1 MWLAAGCEAEAAS
14 DLLVACVSLNLGGA
28 ARTVLQLAAAFSPAF
43 AAASPELQRV
53 LGLAKQTLWQ
63 LQDAERH
70 YGTAQ
75 VLYRERGD
83 AAAEQIAIARRA
95 AVLAALGRVTE
106 AAALN
111 AALPTSLTDPEAKM
125 LAATTELWLAL
136 ERCEFDRIET
146 RFGAVLQ
153 LQLGSDRLEDWQ
165 TIPPPRVTA
174 CRGAAPLI
182 SRWATAALQVVG
194 DRPAPL
200 RALALIALGWSAV
213 WQGRLSDA
221 SELLARAQ
229 ADAQWVGVEVIAR
242 SHSLALRAVLAAAQ
256 GDASAAMQAIRTR
269 VDEQPAG
276 YGGWGLW
283 HALFVAVRVAGAC
296 EDTEQARAW
305 LTRLLALHPTLP
317 EATPARLHP
326 SLGAQGTVAWLEGRR
341 DEAVTCWKAALAQET
356 TCDLMG
362 QATELRVRL
371 AAASVRD
378 GAMAQAA
385 AWLAPLLA
393 TPDDGPRGALFAPAA
408 LAELAITDWRGHL
421 DLDARATLAAWA
433 AAVLHPGLPS
443 APLFAPAAP
452 APLPAPVA
460 GVERLTAREMEVL
473 ARMAAGDSNKL
484 IARAFDLSLH
494 TVKRHV
500 ANILGKLDVQTRGQA
515 AAWYRAQA
523 SLQ

>member
-1 MWLAAGCEAEAAS
+1 
-14 DLLVACVSLNLGGA
+14 
-28 ARTVLQLAAAFSPAF
+28 
-43 AAASPELQRV
+43 
-53 LGLAKQTLWQ
+53 
-63 LQDAERH
+63 
-70 YGTAQ
+70 
-75 VLYRERGD
+75 
-83 AAAEQIAIARRA
+83 
-95 AVLAALGRVTE
+95 
-106 AAALN
+106 
-111 AALPTSLTDPEAKM
+111 LT
-125 LAATTELWLAL
+125 
-136 ERCEFDRIET
+136 
-146 RFGAVLQ
+146 
-153 LQLGSDRLEDWQ
+153 
-165 TIPPPRVTA
+165 
-174 CRGAAPLI
+174 
-182 SRWATAALQVVG
+182 
-194 DRPAPL
+194 
-200 RALALIALGWSAV
+200 
-213 WQGRLSDA
+213 DA

-242 SHSLALRAVLAAAQ
+242 SHALALRAVLAAAQ
-256 GDASAAMQAIRTR
+256 GDASTAMQAIRTR

-283 HALFVAVRVAGAC
+283 HALFVAVRVAAAC
-296 EDTEQARAW
+296 EDTEQAGAW
-305 LTRLLALHPTLP
+305 LTRLLTLHPTLP
-317 EATPARLHP
+317 EATLARLHP

-371 AAASVRD
+371 AAASLRD

-408 LAELAITDWRGHL
+408 LAQLALADWRGHL
-421 DLDARATLAAWA
+421 DPEARATLAAW

-443 APLFAPAAP
+443 APRLAHVPPAPASA
-452 APLPAPVA
+452 PAPVA

-523 SLQ
+523 QQASFQ